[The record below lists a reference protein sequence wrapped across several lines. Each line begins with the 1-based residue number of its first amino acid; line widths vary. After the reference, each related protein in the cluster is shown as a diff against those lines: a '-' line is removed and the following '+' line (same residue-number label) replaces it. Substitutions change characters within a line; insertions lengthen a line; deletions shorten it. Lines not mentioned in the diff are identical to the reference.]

1 MDEVEV
7 VVAVGSNVGDRR
19 QHLSDA
25 KSFLSSVSD
34 QPIRSSSVY
43 LTEPVGPS
51 SRFFLNAA
59 VEITTELDPEKLI
72 KKFKNFEQEHGRSA
86 DQPRWS
92 ARTIDLDIISYGN
105 LVIHKDNLIIPHPE
119 YRNRLFVLK
128 PLEELHENWQDPET
142 GESISKLITSAP
154 PLKMKKTEL
163 TW

>member
-1 MDEVEV
+1 MAKV
-7 VVAVGSNVGDRR
+7 VVAVGSNVGNRQ
-19 QHLSDA
+19 QHLADA
-25 KSFLSSVSD
+25 KAFLGSVSD
-34 QPIRSSSVY
+34 KSIRNSSIY

-59 VEITTELDPEKLI
+59 IEITSGLDPEQLI
-72 KKFKNFEQEHGRSA
+72 KNFKAFEQEHGRSA

-142 GESISKLITSAP
+142 GESISHLISSAP

>member
-1 MDEVEV
+1 MAKV

-19 QHLSDA
+19 QHLEDA
-25 KSFLSSVSD
+25 KVFLDSVSRD
-34 QPIRSSSVY
+34 AIRSSSVY

-51 SRFFLNAA
+51 SRYFLNAA
-59 VEITTELDPEKLI
+59 VEISTHLDPQKLI
-72 KKFKNFEQEHGRSA
+72 QQFKAFEHEHGRST

-119 YRNRLFVLK
+119 YRRRLFVLK

-142 GESISKLITSAP
+142 GESISHLMTNAP
-154 PLKMKKTEL
+154 PLQMKKTDL